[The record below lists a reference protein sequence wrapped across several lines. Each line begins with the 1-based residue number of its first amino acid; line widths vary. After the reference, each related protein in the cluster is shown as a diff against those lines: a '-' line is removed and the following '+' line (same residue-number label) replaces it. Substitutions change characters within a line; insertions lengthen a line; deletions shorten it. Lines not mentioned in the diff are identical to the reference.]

1 MKTCTFFGHRDC
13 PDSIYPRLRRE
24 IISLIKNR
32 NVKSFYV
39 GNHGNFDNMVIKVFQ
54 ELCPL
59 YPGIKFY
66 VVLSYIP
73 TNKGQLNTFISEK
86 SLIPD
91 NIEAVPK
98 KFAIVYRNKW
108 LIQHSDIVITYLTH
122 PFGGASQFAE
132 LAKRKNKE
140 IINLAK

>member
-13 PDSIYPRLRRE
+13 PDNIYPFLYAT
-24 IISLIKNR
+24 IINLIEND
-32 NVKSFYV
+32 NVTKFYV

-54 ELCPL
+54 ELCQL
-59 YPGIKFY
+59 YQCIKFY

-73 TNKGQLNTFISEK
+73 TNKGQLNTFISEN

-91 NIEAVPK
+91 NIETVPK

-108 LIQHSDIVITYLTH
+108 LIQHSDIVITYITH

-132 LAKRKNKE
+132 LAKRKNKK
-140 IINLAK
+140 IINLA